1 MSAQNYKVTFGYG
14 AVDGHYYGPNGIIG
28 PWHRA
33 NDRAM
38 PVGVPVIITDTQI
51 GLSGN
56 TGLSGGPHLHTQAGT
71 DIGCQKTVNPT
82 PYEFQPGTVVAVGTG
97 NTWGKYVTM
106 KVGSQYITY
115 AHLSQINVKVGQ
127 VISAP
132 SAGGTTVFN
141 NEAEVQEA
149 YLLLR
154 GVKATTAEA
163 KAWVGQPKQRFFV
176 VGKPE
181 ADAGRAERDA
191 LRKQLAEVK
200 TALANEQAKPPKE
213 VVKVVEKIVT
223 KEVPVEV
230 IKTVPA
236 EVDEKQVVSNVLLR
250 FWNSLFKKG

>member
-1 MSAQNYKVTFGYG
+1 MQAPTTNRITQTAHLASK
-14 AVDGHYYGPNGIIG
+14 AVDHSASPDPYVYAPENGRINSYQRRGSGTSDAGNVLRLAGATGMHSFCHLSKSLVTVGQTVTQGQKIAVMGYTGYTIPSGAAGAHLHYYVLTPNG
-28 PWHRA
+28 
-33 NDRAM
+33 
-38 PVGVPVIITDTQI
+38 
-51 GLSGN
+51 
-56 TGLSGGPHLHTQAGT
+56 
-71 DIGCQKTVNPT
+71 
-82 PYEFQPGTVVAVGTG
+82 
-97 NTWGKYVTM
+97 YVYPPSLY
-106 KVGSQYITY
+106 K
-115 AHLSQINVKVGQ
+115 
-127 VISAP
+127 SAP
-132 SAGGTTVFN
+132 SAGGTSVFN

-154 GVKATTAEA
+154 GVKATAAEA

-213 VVKVVEKIVT
+213 VVRVVEKIVT